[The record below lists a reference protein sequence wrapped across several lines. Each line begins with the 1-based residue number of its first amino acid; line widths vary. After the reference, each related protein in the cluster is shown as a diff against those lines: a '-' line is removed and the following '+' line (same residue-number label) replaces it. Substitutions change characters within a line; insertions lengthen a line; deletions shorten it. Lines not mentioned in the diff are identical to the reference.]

1 MATENEL
8 DIRTALWNEN
18 DTESFGNDMFHNLLI
33 EQYKIYVEMADRI
46 SARRVLANV
55 FFLTL
60 HTALLG
66 SMGLSLSRGPV
77 VHQFGLLLMTLLGV
91 LVMCYAWWRV
101 VQYYRH
107 LSVAKNLVINELE
120 KRLPCKAIGFAETK
134 ALGHDKSY
142 NPLRRM
148 ELFMPFIF
156 GLLYIF
162 CFGYVTYLSYAS

>member
-1 MATENEL
+1 MTESAQI
-8 DIRTALWNEN
+8 DVRKALWNEN
-18 DTESFGNDMFHNLLI
+18 DTESFSNETFHRLLM
-33 EQYKIYVEMADRI
+33 EQYKIYVEMTDRI
-46 SARRVLANV
+46 GARRVLANV

-60 HTALLG
+60 HTAILG
-66 SMGLSLSRGPV
+66 TLGLSLSRAPV
-77 VHQFGLLLMTLLGV
+77 VNQFGLLLITLLGV

-107 LSVAKNLVINELE
+107 LSVAKNLVIRELE
-120 KRLPCKAIGFAETK
+120 QRLPCKAIGFAETT
-134 ALGHDKSY
+134 ALNQERSY

-162 CFGYVTYLSYAS
+162 CFGYVTYLAYHG

>member
-1 MATENEL
+1 MARGTEP
-8 DIRTALWNEN
+8 DISKVLWNEN
-18 DTESFGNDMFHNLLI
+18 DTESFSNETFHHLLM
-33 EQYKIYVEMADRI
+33 EQYKIYVEMNDRI
-46 SARRVLANV
+46 NARRVLANV

-60 HTALLG
+60 HTAILG
-66 SMGLSLSRGPV
+66 ILGLSLSRAPV
-77 VHQFGLLLMTLLGV
+77 VNQFGLLLITLLGV

-107 LSVAKNLVINELE
+107 LSTAKNLVINELE

-134 ALGHDKSY
+134 ALNQDKSY

-148 ELFMPFIF
+148 ELFLPFIF

-162 CFGYVTYLSYAS
+162 CFGYVVYLSY